1 MCAVMP
7 IAVSWGRLSHIKF
20 NFDLKILIE
29 NEYKTNTKWKKEDV
43 CIGKMKEKEI
53 QTQTN
58 WICNTRKKRWKTK
71 REAVTW

>member
-1 MCAVMP
+1 MSAVMP

-43 CIGKMKEKEI
+43 CIGKMKEKEK
-53 QTQTN
+53 QTEN
-58 WICNTRKKRWKTK
+58 SMGKKRWKTK